1 MHIAHAQRAVAATRQ
16 AVSWVMSS
24 TSMCTPGPLSVPP
37 NRTTSPSL
45 PNTPSP
51 FHLFSSRSTLTGLP
65 LALCA
70 TGTPATK
77 LHRVV
82 SETSPRRVRVCA
94 YVQALCRS
102 RTPLSRETATSS
114 DVDLINL
121 PCALLSATERNIMG
135 PASELL
141 PTAPRILSVGL
152 TAILVMY
159 HIIHSERTPL
169 LRTGAGAGPV
179 LEPSGAKGLWR
190 QLTSHTVHSHSCLPL
205 DQDCHVVA

>member
-24 TSMCTPGPLSVPP
+24 TSMCTPSPLSVPP

-70 TGTPATK
+70 TGTPAAK

-82 SETSPRRVRVCA
+82 SETSPQARACMCIRASTLSESDSTFPGNCYLVRR
-94 YVQALCRS
+94 RS
-102 RTPLSRETATSS
+102 YQSPMCVAVGHWETNGTSWDLPVNFSR
-114 DVDLINL
+114 
-121 PCALLSATERNIMG
+121 
-135 PASELL
+135 
-141 PTAPRILSVGL
+141 
-152 TAILVMY
+152 
-159 HIIHSERTPL
+159 
-169 LRTGAGAGPV
+169 LR
-179 LEPSGAKGLWR
+179 LESY
-190 QLTSHTVHSHSCLPL
+190 QL
-205 DQDCHVVA
+205 A